1 MLRFKTAKKE
11 SLICYLAGPMEGTSA
26 ENAIE
31 WRDRIT
37 PKLNEYFGNKLEVI
51 DPCKTESAKLGDLI
65 EPGTDLKDT
74 KKIMKGWKESGKWD
88 KFDKAIYSIIVEDL
102 WAVQKSDFL
111 IVYLDFDIQMG
122 GTISELTYALLHR
135 TPVYAIIKD
144 PVSKIN
150 SWVLGMVR
158 HTGKYYPNFTQLIDD
173 VFEDYREFKNAG
185 TQDSNSK
192 S

>member
-1 MLRFKTAKKE
+1 MYRFRTAKKE
-11 SLICYLAGPMEGTSA
+11 NIILYLAGPMEMNSTESA
-26 ENAIE
+26 VE
-31 WRDRIT
+31 WRDRIS
-37 PKLNEYFGNKLEVI
+37 PKLVEYFGNKVEII
-51 DPCKTESAKLGDLI
+51 DPCKTESSKLGDLI

-88 KFDKAIYSIIVEDL
+88 KFDKAIHRIIVEDL
-102 WAVQKSDFL
+102 WAVQKSDL
-111 IVYLDFDIQMG
+111 VIIYLDFEVQMG

-135 TPVYAIIKD
+135 VPVYAVIKD

-150 SWVLGMVR
+150 SWILGMVR
-158 HTGKYYPNFTQLIDD
+158 LTGKYYPNFTQLL
-173 VFEDYREFKNAG
+173 EDLFKDYKEFKNDR